1 MWQDDISMKQLLL
14 ILLLSCAG
22 CSAVDSIPSA
32 ATPALAAPAE
42 LPDED
47 AASLLV
53 RIRNSIGSASCTQST
68 ECKTVGVG
76 ARACGGPEGYLA
88 YSTSV
93 TPSAPLK
100 SLAARHAARRRA
112 AVSASG
118 MVSTCNVIPD
128 PGAACDQGL
137 CRVRSDF
144 N

>member
-1 MWQDDISMKQLLL
+1 MKQLLL

-22 CSAVDSIPSA
+22 CSAVDSTPSTATPRVATPSA
-32 ATPALAAPAE
+32 V
-42 LPDED
+42 PDED

-53 RIRNSIGSASCTQST
+53 RIRNTIGSASCTESV

-93 TPSAPLK
+93 TPSAPLEA
-100 SLAARHAARRRA
+100 LAARHAERRRA

-118 MVSTCNVIPD
+118 RASTCNVISD
-128 PGAACDQGL
+128 PGAVCDQGL